1 MWESFLGSLLAKIF
15 WEQLKTDDVI
25 EKTPNIVH
33 ERIINKSDTN
43 SDIQWYTESEG
54 KNNGRS

>member
-33 ERIINKSDTN
+33 ERIINKTDTN

-54 KNNGRS
+54 KK